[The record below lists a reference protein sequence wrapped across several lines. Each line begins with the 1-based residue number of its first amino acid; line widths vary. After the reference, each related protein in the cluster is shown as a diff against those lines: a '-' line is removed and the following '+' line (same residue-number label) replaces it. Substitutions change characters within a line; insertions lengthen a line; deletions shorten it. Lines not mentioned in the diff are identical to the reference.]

1 MNNGL
6 ATQIRGTFEAL
17 DDAQAPLTA
26 EEIMQRGSFVQLLP
40 IGEAQAGSRGRRA
53 PLLVAA
59 GAAVLIL
66 VVLGAVAWLAPFGG
80 GTRPVSDYPPAG
92 EYIFWGLGIRA
103 GDLPMADESMLDSL
117 MSVDGIVLSVSGEPL
132 GSAGPSTV
140 HSWGVGVDWVATALA
155 SGSVAVSPDEFVR
168 IYGETAIGQVGEISV
183 LASDAL
189 TPTDEHGGTDLA
201 DPTRTVA
208 QYEWTSTQDGDR
220 WTFMVVDSLT
230 GELVGSVSSPFPLMT
245 DGNGLILTA
254 TTAETVELVRWDWLE
269 LGAEYE
275 TYYFDV
281 DDSLLVYV
289 KPGPGYSP
297 VAFEVWRTTD
307 GTNWDNL
314 GPPRGFPS
322 GHIIDISVSDGFYVV
337 TLDAFEVGTGGTE
350 PGRDLI
356 LRSQNGIDWA
366 P

>member
-1 MNNGL
+1 MSNGL
-6 ATQIRGTFEAL
+6 ATQIRGTFDAL
-17 DDAQAPLTA
+17 DDAQAPVTA
-26 EEIMQRGSFVQLLP
+26 EEIMQGGSSVRLVP
-40 IGEAQAGSRGRRA
+40 IGEAQAGARGRRFS
-53 PLLVAA
+53 LLVAA
-59 GAAVLIL
+59 GAAVLA
-66 VVLGAVAWLAPFGG
+66 VVVVGAVAWMAPFGG
-80 GTRPVSDYPPAG
+80 GTRPVSDSAPDTDFV
-92 EYIFWGLGIRA
+92 FWGLGIRA
-103 GDLPMADESMLDSL
+103 GDLPMADESMLDSF

-140 HSWGVGVDWVATALA
+140 HSWSVGVDWVATALA
-155 SGSVAVSPDEFVR
+155 SGSVAVSPDEFARV
-168 IYGETAIGQVGEISV
+168 YGEYAIGQVGEISV

-189 TPTDEHGGTDLA
+189 TPTDEHGGTELV
-201 DPTRTVA
+201 DPIRTVA

-220 WTFMVVDSLT
+220 WTFVVVDSLT

-245 DGNGLILTA
+245 DGLILTA
-254 TTAETVELVRWDWLE
+254 TTAETVEVVRSDWFE
-269 LGAEYE
+269 PGAEYE
-275 TYYFDV
+275 RYYFDV

-289 KPGPGYSP
+289 KPGPSYNP

-322 GHIIDISVSDGFYVV
+322 GKIIDISVSDGFYVV
-337 TLDAFEVGTGGTE
+337 TLDAFDVGTGGTD

>member
-17 DDAQAPLTA
+17 DDAQTPVTA
-26 EEIMQRGSFVQLLP
+26 EEVMQGGSPVGLLP
-40 IGEAQAGSRGRRA
+40 IGEAQADARGRRF

-59 GAAVLIL
+59 GAAVMAVA
-66 VVLGAVAWLAPFGG
+66 VVGAVAWLAPFGG
-80 GTRPVSDYPPAG
+80 GTRPVSDSPPPTD
-92 EYIFWGLGIRA
+92 YIFWGLGIRA
-103 GDLPMADESMLDSL
+103 GDVPMADESMLESL
-117 MSVDGIVLSVSGEPL
+117 MSIDGIALDVSGEAV
-132 GSAGPSTV
+132 GSAGASTV
-140 HSWGVGVDWVATALA
+140 HSWRVRIDWIETALA
-155 SGSVAVSPDEFVR
+155 GGSVAVSPDEFVR
-168 IYGETAIGQVGEISV
+168 VYGEYAIGQVGEISV

-189 TPTDEHGGTDLA
+189 IPPDEHGGTELA

-208 QYEWTSTQDGDR
+208 QYKWTSTRDGDR

-230 GELVGSVSSPFPLMT
+230 GELVGSVTSPFPLMT
-245 DGNGLILTA
+245 DGLILTA
-254 TTAETVELVRWDWLE
+254 TTAATVEVVRSDWFE
-269 LGAEYE
+269 PGAEYE

-281 DDSLLVYV
+281 DDSLLAYV
-289 KPGPGYSP
+289 KPGPGSNP

-337 TLDAFEVGTGGTE
+337 YLDAFDVGTGGTD
-350 PGRDLI
+350 PGPDFLI